1 MPTFKTK
8 YDKHE
13 RFISNP
19 GNPIKDVMAPEL
31 DRYGN
36 RVIKKKDQIDL
47 YSMIQAYR
55 DECDIN
61 ILMAKFTNG
70 DRTALMQR
78 VGAYLDLSQI
88 PDNFSD
94 MMNMT
99 TQAQSVFDSLPASVK
114 EMFGNNL
121 NNFLANSKTK
131 EFEEV
136 MSKSPEQLR
145 LEKVLHSDQNMKTN
159 RDDAQREMLKP
170 KPVLNP
176 GDIVLDPDPTVVDK
190 SLSAAVDNLVY
201 GKVKL
206 NESK

>member
-1 MPTFKTK
+1 MEFKTK

-13 RFISNP
+13 RVFTNP
-19 GNPIKDVMAPEL
+19 GNPIKDVMGPVL

-47 YSMIQAYR
+47 YSAIQAYR

-70 DRTALMQR
+70 DRTALMKR
-78 VGAYLDLSQI
+78 VGEYLDLSQI

-94 MMNMT
+94 LMNLSAS
-99 TQAQSVFDSLPASVK
+99 AQSVFDSLPVSVK

-121 NNFLANSKTK
+121 HNFLANSKTK
-131 EFEEV
+131 EFAEV
-136 MSKSPEQLR
+136 MSKSPEELR
-145 LEKVLHSDQNMKTN
+145 LERVLGSDALMKAN
-159 RDDAQREMLKP
+159 RDAAQREKLKP
-170 KPVLNP
+170 VVESSD
-176 GDIVLDPDPTVVDK
+176 DIVVEK
-190 SLSAAVDNLVY
+190 EQSLSEAVDNLVY